1 MSGCRMR
8 IMGRT
13 RCYHADSVLSVT
25 RFASSAPAR
34 SFLPSVSL
42 SAEATRRRERS
53 VEFSSMAS
61 APPHSHRL
69 LKKPPLVL
77 ISSLGRELEGVV
89 PISARRCPGRHGSRK
104 ARLPGQ
110 LYKYIIHHE
119 ILYGRAW
126 MLFPSRVPSS
136 MGQTI
141 SLARARLL
149 HSGYAGRDTVGGVLE
164 VRNSTP
170 DSESSCP
177 GCRVTV
183 KLLLA

>member
-89 PISARRCPGRHGSRK
+89 PISARRCPGRRGSR
-104 ARLPGQ
+104 AN
-110 LYKYIIHHE
+110 YTSISFIMKYCN
-119 ILYGRAW
+119 GRAW

>member
-89 PISARRCPGRHGSRK
+89 PISARRCPGGTWPGRRGSRANYTSISFIMK
-104 ARLPGQ
+104 YCMAGLGCFSRRESPQAWGKLFRWPGPDYYTQ
-110 LYKYIIHHE
+110 ATRVVTLSGEFLKSGIPHPI
-119 ILYGRAW
+119 
-126 MLFPSRVPSS
+126 PSQVA
-136 MGQTI
+136 Q
-141 SLARARLL
+141 AA
-149 HSGYAGRDTVGGVLE
+149 
-164 VRNSTP
+164 
-170 DSESSCP
+170 ES
-177 GCRVTV
+177 R
-183 KLLLA
+183 